1 MRRHLPFFL
10 LLALLLLIIWDIPFV
25 PKEIYEPHLESLY
38 AADHEEENAVLPD
51 AQTADVNPADNL
63 IVSPL
68 HLASFCPYCEAEPII
83 KPGDSSDDL
92 PGILEFL
99 KDRGYYKGELTSH
112 YTDEAVAAV
121 KTFQLDNK
129 LTVDGIIGAQTWQAI
144 GSSFATLPIAK
155 AKPETDNLSI
165 FVDLWQ
171 RQLTVFADGVPYKT
185 YPIAIGKASTPTPVG
200 QWKITGKLYMGG
212 AFGPRF
218 LSLNV
223 PWGNYG
229 IHGTNRPNSISTAA
243 SAGCIRMYNPDIL
256 ELFSWVSVGTPV
268 TIYNGPYPKASFDKP
283 TLQVGSV
290 GSAVYEVQQAL
301 KDMGYITFNPDGV
314 FGSGTQNA
322 IKKLQEDYNLP
333 VTGVVSGKTYDVLG
347 LYVFD

>member
-1 MRRHLPFFL
+1 MLQAFRQLQL
-10 LLALLLLIIWDIPFV
+10 
-25 PKEIYEPHLESLY
+25 
-38 AADHEEENAVLPD
+38 
-51 AQTADVNPADNL
+51 
-63 IVSPL
+63 
-68 HLASFCPYCEAEPII
+68 
-83 KPGDSSDDL
+83 
-92 PGILEFL
+92 
-99 KDRGYYKGELTSH
+99 GYY
-112 YTDEAVAAV
+112 
-121 KTFQLDNK
+121 
-129 LTVDGIIGAQTWQAI
+129 
-144 GSSFATLPIAK
+144 
-155 AKPETDNLSI
+155 
-165 FVDLWQ
+165 FVC
-171 RQLTVFADGVPYKT
+171 KT

-333 VTGVVSGKTYDVLG
+333 VTGVVSGKTYDLLG